1 MPTSVLRSP
10 RMWYSLSNELPS
22 IYEIRQDWKNIVRK
36 LNDAAKEV
44 LGEAEVVPFGSVVA
58 GNAAV
63 ASDIDVLIIAEDL
76 PKSAWR
82 KAQII
87 SKIEE
92 ETGLPPFHPV
102 QIHLITWQEAETNP
116 IYAEVLKT
124 RKK

>member
-1 MPTSVLRSP
+1 MKN
-10 RMWYSLSNELPS
+10 WK
-22 IYEIRQDWKNIVRK
+22 EIAEALTNS
-36 LNDAAKEV
+36 AKKI
-44 LGEAEVVPFGSVVA
+44 LGDVEVVPFGSVVA